1 MNINDL
7 DLDRG
12 FFQLTLPY
20 RWQYWVGWVFGMLM
34 VLVGAVANPLIALF
48 GLLVVALCSPGSL
61 EADLHKVRKAAPQP
75 EDLEKEALEKG
86 FSIDSWWMGRTSYTP
101 TTDPKRLDSHSAWSN
116 HLERESISS
125 TWRWNTSSRTSH
137 ERRNATSSNHVH
149 VWRHDDTLS
158 SLEHVLQ
165 STMQLKIPHLKR
177 ICHS

>member
-20 RWQYWVGWVFGMLM
+20 RWQYWIGWVFGMLM
-34 VLVGAVANPLIALF
+34 VLVGAVVNPLIALF

-101 TTDPKRLDSHSAWSN
+101 TTDPSDWILDCSWSN
-116 HLERESISS
+116 NLE
-125 TWRWNTSSRTSH
+125 
-137 ERRNATSSNHVH
+137 
-149 VWRHDDTLS
+149 
-158 SLEHVLQ
+158 
-165 STMQLKIPHLKR
+165 
-177 ICHS
+177 C